1 MAARRDLT
9 KKFAREYARAG
20 KAQKSEILDALVAS
34 TDWTR
39 DHARRAIRA
48 ANARKGSAHEQQRKP
63 RPRKYSY
70 DALVVLQEVWR
81 LTGQPSGKYLAAV
94 MDDTLERLVR
104 FRELGKV
111 APRVTDA
118 VLDELRAMSAATI
131 DRYLKPHK
139 DAAYPVALS
148 GTKPSHILRSSIP
161 TRTSMD
167 APLTQPG
174 FLELDTVA
182 HCGHTLKGEFLRTL
196 TSTDPVIGWTMLRTI
211 RNNAYVHVHGA
222 LEWMRTHAPVPIAG
236 VDFDNGSE
244 FMNWGVIAWADKHEL
259 PVTRGRPYKH
269 NDNAHVEQRN
279 GDWVRRH
286 AFRYRYESEAE
297 MALLNE
303 LWDLVMAR
311 KNHLLPCVKAVDWT
325 HTKSGRKKRV
335 YDKPRTPYQRLL
347 DADVL
352 DEKTR
357 ARLQREHA
365 KLNPARIT
373 RRINQIQQQL
383 IELASARTQGTRPA
397 A

>member
-9 KKFAREYARAG
+9 KKFAREYAKAG
-20 KAQKSEILDALVAS
+20 KVEKGEILDALVAA
-34 TDWTR
+34 TGWAR
-39 DHARRAIRA
+39 DHARRAIRHAAERTGA
-48 ANARKGSAHEQQRKP
+48 ANQQQRKP

-81 LTGQPSGKYLAAV
+81 LSGQPSGKYLAAV

-111 APRVTDA
+111 APRVDDA
-118 VLDELRAMSAATI
+118 VLGELRAMSPATI

-148 GTKPSHILRSSIP
+148 STKPSHILRSSIP

-167 APLTQPG
+167 DPLTAPG

-196 TSTDPVIGWTMLRTI
+196 TGTDPVAGWTMLRTI
-211 RNNAYVHVHGA
+211 RNNAYVHVHAA
-222 LEWMRTHAPVPIAG
+222 LEWMLEHAPVPVAG
-236 VDFDNGSE
+236 LDFDNGSE
-244 FMNWGVIAWADKHEL
+244 FMNWGVIAWADKHEI
-259 PVTRGRPYKH
+259 PITRGRPYQH

-279 GDWVRRH
+279 GDWVRKH
-286 AFRYRYESEAE
+286 AFRYRYETEPE
-297 MALLNE
+297 LTLLNE

-311 KNHLLPCVKAVDWT
+311 KNHLLPCVKATGWT
-325 HTKSGRKKRV
+325 HTNSGRKKRV

-347 DADVL
+347 DAGAL
-352 DEKTR
+352 DDKTR
-357 ARLQREHA
+357 TRLEREHS

-383 IELASARTQGTRPA
+383 IQLASARTQSTRPA